1 MKSSDAKVSKCRLEF
16 SSRIIIFKSLSFIY
30 VLLFNI
36 NSIEK
41 YIYIALQIKLL
52 NLNIGAW

>member
-16 SSRIIIFKSLSFIY
+16 SSKINIFKSLSFIY

-36 NSIEK
+36 NCIEK
-41 YIYIALQIKLL
+41 
-52 NLNIGAW
+52 